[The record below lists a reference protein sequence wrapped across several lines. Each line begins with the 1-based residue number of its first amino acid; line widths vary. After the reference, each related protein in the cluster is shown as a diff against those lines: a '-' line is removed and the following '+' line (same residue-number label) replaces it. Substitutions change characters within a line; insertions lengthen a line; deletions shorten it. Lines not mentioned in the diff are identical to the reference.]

1 MTGVVKI
8 LFIVQAALILLA
20 SLWAPS
26 HLWGS
31 SAWAGVSFTL
41 AVSLTAVF
49 ALLIPART
57 GYKAGEMI
65 SGRGSNRAFAFAAT
79 FAAAALLMWAFR
91 SGHRYWGDGIS
102 LSSLLERGEWLKPGA
117 PLATAYNQAMHT
129 FVNSLF
135 FSGPAVSIPLAGI
148 VCGLLFILVSSL
160 IARLH
165 ENGEEA
171 RSGTRFL
178 SAFFIAANGY
188 FVVFLGAGGNAAP
201 AILVSSLFILA
212 ALYNI
217 RGRTGVIAPLA
228 IFALAFFTHPSAI
241 FLFPGAVL
249 LIARSMRRTAS
260 PARTAAAVLA
270 VAAAWL
276 ACDLALGRYAGT
288 PGPTGYMLRSLG
300 DWFGNAP
307 PARAGNLPA
316 VFPALWGN
324 ELLILGPS
332 ALTAV
337 ALAFSGKKR
346 GAAAGADSSGE
357 ERFLL
362 LLAVSA
368 ALFIFAGAGG
378 VEGGL
383 RWDIFAAAGPVF
395 AVFSLW
401 KLGSLLPARRDFTWA
416 LVLLSA
422 AGVMQVIPL
431 AVAGSSV
438 KYGRERLL
446 TLPLDAGA
454 AENILG
460 LRAMES
466 GDYDG
471 AAEWFTKAAVKA
483 PGNDLFWFALGQASL
498 EREDYVEAVTDF
510 MKALKLKPGDRAYS
524 ENLVEAY
531 IGQRWFEEATDELG
545 RLIEA
550 DSTNAAWWT
559 KLGFAM
565 NNSGRYEEA
574 VGAYERALS
583 LEPGSQEHR
592 MNLAS
597 ALLNR
602 GAELHEEK
610 QFDSAA
616 KYYDRVL
623 AILPDNWIA
632 MNNRATLAMDTGDL
646 EYAHSILERALEMN
660 PLSPN
665 LHYNMGLV
673 QEKRGNYAEAFEHL
687 KEASELNPN
696 VPPPSDDLERVYL
709 KLKGAGGAK

>member
-1 MTGVVKI
+1 MTGVVRI
-8 LFIVQAALILLA
+8 LFIVNVALILLA

-41 AVSLTAVF
+41 AVSLAAVF
-49 ALLIPART
+49 ALLIPMRT
-57 GYKAGEMI
+57 GCKAGEMI
-65 SGRGSNRAFAFAAT
+65 SGRGSDRARAFAAA

-91 SGHRYWGDGIS
+91 SGHRFWGDGIS

-135 FSGPAVSIPLAGI
+135 FSGPAVSIPLASI
-148 VCGLLFILVSSL
+148 VCGLLFIIVSSS

-165 ENGEEA
+165 GDGEET

-178 SAFFIAANGY
+178 SALFIAANGY

-201 AILVSSLFILA
+201 SILVSSLFILA

-217 RGRTGVIAPLA
+217 RGRTGVFAPLA
-228 IFALAFFTHPSAI
+228 LFALAFFTHPSAI
-241 FLFPGAVL
+241 FLLPGALL
-249 LIARSMRRTAS
+249 LIARAVRGAAS
-260 PARTAAAVLA
+260 PARPAAAVLV

-276 ACDLALGRYAGT
+276 ALDLALGRYAGA

-300 DWFGNAP
+300 DRLGNAA
-307 PARAGNLPA
+307 PAGAGNLPA
-316 VFPALWGN
+316 LWAN

-332 ALTAV
+332 ALTAA
-337 ALAFSGKKR
+337 ALAFRRNKR
-346 GAAAGADSSGE
+346 NAADSADSGGE

-362 LLAVSA
+362 LLVVSA
-368 ALFIFAGAGG
+368 ALFIFAGAGR
-378 VEGGL
+378 VEDGL

-401 KLGSLLPARRDFTWA
+401 KLGSLLPARRDFVWA

-422 AGVMQVIPL
+422 AGIMQVIPL
-431 AVAGSSV
+431 AAAGSSAN
-438 KYGRERLL
+438 YGRERLL
-446 TLPLDAGA
+446 ALPLDAGS
-454 AENILG
+454 AENIMG

-466 GDYDG
+466 KDYDG
-471 AAEWFTKAAVKA
+471 AAEWFTRATGKA
-483 PGNDLFWFALGQASL
+483 PENDLFWFALGQASL
-498 EREDYVEAVTDF
+498 KREDYVEAVTDF

-531 IGQRWFEEATDELG
+531 IGQRWFEEAADELG
-545 RLIEA
+545 RLIGA

-574 VGAYERALS
+574 VGAYERAFS
-583 LEPGSQEHR
+583 LEPGSREHAT
-592 MNLAS
+592 NLAS
-597 ALLNR
+597 ALLNK

-610 QFDSAA
+610 RFDEAA
-616 KYYDRVL
+616 EYYDRVL

-646 EYAHSILERALEMN
+646 EYAHRILERALEMN

-687 KEASELNPN
+687 KQASELNPN